1 MTKSSNRMQAYD
13 AFIHF
18 HEEYCWS
25 VNPFLWYCQASQLQN
40 KQKKPLGYISAVR
53 TEEYPVFKEASHCL
67 SLTDILC
74 SILWNLYNYYKQFSE
89 CVETRITELRQPIE
103 KELKVKEN
111 FAQAIWLYNIGT
123 VEQLFEFVC
132 NSSVGH
138 GNPFYTSRFLC
149 QEDIFEA
156 KS

>member
-1 MTKSSNRMQAYD
+1 MMHF
-13 AFIHF
+13 FIFMKNTVGLLTPSFDIAKLHN
-18 HEEYCWS
+18 YKT
-25 VNPFLWYCQASQLQN
+25 N
-40 KQKKPLGYISAVR
+40 KKKPLGYISAVD
-53 TEEYPVFKEASHCL
+53 TEECPVFKEAPHCL